1 MAAWGKGLGCFQGG
15 LTNGGIVVGGEGEDK
30 AAVRKDPRACEYNIE
45 TYRTKGLAKRRAN
58 LDLFQIL
65 KRASH
70 YSTLV
75 ETVLNGQLQC

>member
-45 TYRTKGLAKRRAN
+45 TFRTKGLAKRRAN
-58 LDLFQIL
+58 MAKNLFHIL

-70 YSTLV
+70 Y
-75 ETVLNGQLQC
+75 TVL